1 MNKIKEKREKAGLR
15 QVDLATLCGVGIG
28 TIWLIENGYDKRT
41 SKKTKDKIA
50 AGLKAET
57 KELFS
62 E

>member
-1 MNKIKEKREKAGLR
+1 MNKLKEKREQAGLR

-28 TIWLIENGYDKRT
+28 TIWLIENGYDKRA

-50 AGLKAET
+50 AGLKVEI
-57 KELFS
+57 KELFP